1 MRETNED
8 SNGERENKAIGKA
21 LQTKEQWGRVHGVS
35 SKVTWKEGFLK
46 YKSMYRKQKI
56 TSTPHVDV
64 EELKRQVR
72 REVIGD
78 LSPILEVSGIQ
89 FPNIGAVMSDEKRRS
104 SLASTAAGG
113 GWPHEDLQAPT
124 FGHSIE
130 SDTTDNLA

>member
-1 MRETNED
+1 
-8 SNGERENKAIGKA
+8 
-21 LQTKEQWGRVHGVS
+21 
-35 SKVTWKEGFLK
+35 
-46 YKSMYRKQKI
+46 MYRKQKI

-78 LSPILEVSGIQ
+78 LRPILEVSGIQ

-113 GWPHEDLQAPT
+113 G
-124 FGHSIE
+124 
-130 SDTTDNLA
+130 